1 MAKDI
6 GKKKTSENQPALY
19 DIYQLL
25 SEECH
30 NSYFFSNLDS
40 LSETEDGKEKL
51 ALTEEQ
57 AQYLMIIIERFM
69 EVYRQ

>member
-1 MAKDI
+1 MARDI
-6 GKKKTSENQPALY
+6 GEKNLSERQPALY

-30 NSYFFSNLDS
+30 NSYFFSNLDN
-40 LSETEDGKEKL
+40 LSETENGEEKL

-69 EVYRQ
+69 DVYRQ